1 MQNMSEVNKRGT
13 TMSFDDVQVSLS
25 LSLMFNMP
33 CSALAYRINNRGI
46 TKVIIGSATHAIMI

>member
-1 MQNMSEVNKRGT
+1 MSEVNKRGT